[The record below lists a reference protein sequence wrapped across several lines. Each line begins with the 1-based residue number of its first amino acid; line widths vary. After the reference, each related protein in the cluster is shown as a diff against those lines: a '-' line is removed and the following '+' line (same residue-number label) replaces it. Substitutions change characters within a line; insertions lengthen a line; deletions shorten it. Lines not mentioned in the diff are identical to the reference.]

1 MTTPEENRSRG
12 EPPRRRPAT
21 AQARGESPA
30 EPGSDGETDAG
41 GDRDEGGGAGP
52 GREDRGGQRS
62 APAEAQGRREA
73 DRSRPRGPGRRYRGA
88 GAPDGRESPARIG
101 GLIGALFEK
110 WGIAEKVERA
120 AVAQRWEEMVGPEI
134 AARTGEV
141 RVDGRVLVVEV
152 ESASWMQNLNMM
164 RHQILRKINGGRE
177 KGRIERIVFVQK
189 GS

>member
-1 MTTPEENRSRG
+1 MTAPREDEPGDGEVPADRAGKDRAGTDRAREERA
-12 EPPRRRPAT
+12 RPAT
-21 AQARGESPA
+21 AQARDHP
-30 EPGSDGETDAG
+30 DD
-41 GDRDEGGGAGP
+41 
-52 GREDRGGQRS
+52 
-62 APAEAQGRREA
+62 
-73 DRSRPRGPGRRYRGA
+73 DRSRPRGPGRRHRGP
-88 GAPDGRESPARIG
+88 GTGKGSDSPARIG
-101 GLIGALFEK
+101 GLVGALFEK

-120 AVAQRWEEMVGPEI
+120 AVATRWDEIVGPEI

-141 RVDGRVLVVEV
+141 RVDGRVLIVEV

>member
-1 MTTPEENRSRG
+1 VT
-12 EPPRRRPAT
+12 PPREDEPGDREAPAERVRKERGRPAT
-21 AQARGESPA
+21 AQARDHP
-30 EPGSDGETDAG
+30 DD
-41 GDRDEGGGAGP
+41 
-52 GREDRGGQRS
+52 
-62 APAEAQGRREA
+62 
-73 DRSRPRGPGRRYRGA
+73 DRSRPRGPGRRHRGTGA
-88 GAPDGRESPARIG
+88 GKGSDSPAQIG

-120 AVAQRWEEMVGPEI
+120 AVAQRWGEIVGPEI

-141 RVDGRVLVVEV
+141 RVDGRILIVEV